1 MAGLSNGVK
10 IMSLRYGVLCL
21 LLFFVVSILFLK
33 NYETWT
39 LPIEVVPE
47 KEGTKKSVA
56 KIESSPSPVGQK
68 EPTAIESYILIA
80 EKNIFTPE
88 RNDFPI
94 ITSPGSELSKKAL
107 VRPKIILYGVTFAGD
122 YQSASISNPGRP
134 IQKGER
140 EIMTLKVGD
149 RIGEYQLAKILPDRI
164 MLEAP
169 EDTFEVLLYDPKMPK
184 QRVYTKTESKPPTVT
199 STLPPSTPPVE
210 APKPTPP
217 LVRIPAVPPRERA
230 VETQVPRPAPP
241 TLSPSPTPTPSPMPS
256 PRPRSRM
263 TPIAPPPSPPVEE

>member
-1 MAGLSNGVK
+1 
-10 IMSLRYGVLCL
+10 MSLRYGVLCL
-21 LLFFVVSILFLK
+21 LLFFIVLLLFLK

-56 KIESSPSPVGQK
+56 KIESSPSPAGQK

-80 EKNIFTPE
+80 EKNIFNPE

-94 ITSPGSELSKKAL
+94 ITPPMAELTKKPL
-107 VRPKIILYGVTFAGD
+107 VRPKIILYGVTFAGE
-122 YQSASISNPGRP
+122 YQSASIANPGRP

-164 MLEAP
+164 MMEAP
-169 EDTFEVLLYDPKMPK
+169 EDTFEVLLYDPNIPK
-184 QRVYTKTESKPPTVT
+184 KRIPIKTESKPTTIT
-199 STLPPSTPPVE
+199 STLPPSAPTPAEV
-210 APKPTPP
+210 PKPTLPREI
-217 LVRIPAVPPRERA
+217 VGIPAEPPRERTI
-230 VETQVPRPAPP
+230 ETQVPRPAPP
-241 TLSPSPTPTPSPMPS
+241 TLLPLPTPSPIPP

-263 TPIAPPPSPPVEE
+263 TPIAPPPSPPVGE